1 MKTINLNQYGIK
13 QPQVFRNLS
22 PSNAYEMA
30 IKLEN
35 GEIASNGALLISSG
49 EKTGRSPKDKRLVEE
64 ETSRDNIWW
73 GDVNVPISEDGF
85 ELNKDIAEVH
95 WDLFY
100 QRKSKIDL
108 SIKVQILD
116 TALKKFPNTNNKI
129 ILRTYVL
136 PKLGT
141 YLDSLLYG
149 IKYFSESGN
158 KVSKNQFGYNSM
170 FSSR

>member
-1 MKTINLNQYGIK
+1 ML
-13 QPQVFRNLS
+13 
-22 PSNAYEMA
+22 
-30 IKLEN
+30 
-35 GEIASNGALLISSG
+35 
-49 EKTGRSPKDKRLVEE
+49 KRKFFEWEE
-64 ETSRDNIWW
+64 E
-73 GDVNVPISEDGF
+73 VGF
-85 ELNKDIAEVH
+85 KLIINDLKKDIAEVH

-100 QRKSKIDL
+100 PRKSKIDL

-116 TALKKFPNTNNKI
+116 TALKKFPNTINKI

-136 PKLGT
+136 PRLGT
-141 YLDSLLYG
+141 YLDSVLCG